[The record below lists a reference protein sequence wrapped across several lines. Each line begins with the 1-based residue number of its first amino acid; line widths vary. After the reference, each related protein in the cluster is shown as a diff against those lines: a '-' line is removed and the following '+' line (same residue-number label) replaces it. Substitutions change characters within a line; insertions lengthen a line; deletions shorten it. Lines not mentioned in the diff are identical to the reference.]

1 MATSPSQPS
10 FYRALNEQFD
20 VIGALVLRELQT
32 RYGRSNIGYL
42 WMIGEPLLLAT
53 VIGGL
58 HAFKPGHMGGGIPP
72 VAFTLVGYCL
82 FIIFRGI
89 FNRAE
94 STLESN
100 LPLLYHRMISPLNLS
115 IARAVVES
123 AGCIATFV
131 LLYGLAILAGIV
143 ALTVILVMS
152 GGTAI
157 WAFWA
162 IFALSLLIG
171 VTLIIPIGGA
181 DMPVV
186 VSMLNSYSGWAAAA
200 LGFTLQNPVL
210 IVTGAL
216 VGTSARGAEFWL
228 TEADFTAPF
237 LPCNAIACRRFRANS
252 RPDRVAVAVLSLAC
266 VITHLELHGILLRL
280 RACRSAA
287 SAIVFSNCSG
297 SRYQMAHITR
307 TPSDIDAAIS
317 DKPRTTYPGFVRSC
331 HTLRNAPGGR
341 EIRGSRLRFQPA
353 R

>member
-20 VIGALVLRELQT
+20 VVGALVLRELQT

-131 LLYGLAILAGIV
+131 LLYGLAILAGMAELPIRPLDAMAGIGWLIWLSFALGLNV
-143 ALTVILVMS
+143 TALTQDRPTLGRLVHPISYFMMPLS
-152 GGTAI
+152 GAFFAISWLPVYLQDIMNWNPMANAFEIIRYGMFEGASDRHLFPGYLTACC
-157 WAFWA
+157 AFLTYA
-162 IFALSLLIG
+162 GLIG
-171 VTLIIPIGGA
+171 IRRVRNRIH
-181 DMPVV
+181 
-186 VSMLNSYSGWAAAA
+186 LN
-200 LGFTLQNPVL
+200 
-210 IVTGAL
+210 
-216 VGTSARGAEFWL
+216 
-228 TEADFTAPF
+228 
-237 LPCNAIACRRFRANS
+237 
-252 RPDRVAVAVLSLAC
+252 
-266 VITHLELHGILLRL
+266 
-280 RACRSAA
+280 
-287 SAIVFSNCSG
+287 
-297 SRYQMAHITR
+297 
-307 TPSDIDAAIS
+307 
-317 DKPRTTYPGFVRSC
+317 
-331 HTLRNAPGGR
+331 
-341 EIRGSRLRFQPA
+341 
-353 R
+353 